1 MVSERAKGLVLG
13 SLLTPLG
20 LIQAVSEYSQRHG
33 LRSGLALIKRRF
45 LRAFAS
51 AGVNFHEIAGGRLI
65 YPRDGLAS
73 PYFYR
78 HLDPV
83 VPVYWLV
90 EEIAP
95 EAEQAIA
102 RYVDGRSPALSPP
115 RESTRNDNESAT
127 DRQPAGRG
135 QET

>member
-1 MVSERAKGLVLG
+1 MR
-13 SLLTPLG
+13 
-20 LIQAVSEYSQRHG
+20 
-33 LRSGLALIKRRF
+33 
-45 LRAFAS
+45 
-51 AGVNFHEIAGGRLI
+51 FHEIPGGRLI
-65 YPRDGLAS
+65 YPADGLAS

-102 RYVDGRSPALSPP
+102 RYV
-115 RESTRNDNESAT
+115 ESTRNDNESAT

-135 QET
+135 QEA